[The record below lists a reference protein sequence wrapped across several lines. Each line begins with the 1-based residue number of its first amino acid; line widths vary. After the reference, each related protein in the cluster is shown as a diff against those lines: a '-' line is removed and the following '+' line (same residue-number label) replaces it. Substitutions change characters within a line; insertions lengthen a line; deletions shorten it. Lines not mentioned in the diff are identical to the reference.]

1 MLRQGRVR
9 LQRLRVGLIVPSI
22 GVGGAVE
29 TPAVSALVTSLTTVA
44 DVTVF
49 ALQYPAEPSRGLVD
63 GVPVW
68 ALGGRSM
75 RTRALVRRT
84 VRAVRAAHQRA
95 AFDVLHGLWLFE
107 PGFIAA
113 LAGSLLRVPSVASI
127 GGVEVVSLPDI
138 GVGGM
143 QNLRGRLLCRLVA
156 RRAGLVTGGSSYVL
170 ELGRRLAP
178 RRPANDFRF
187 APLPVDV
194 VRFAAPG
201 VHKQSTDLTTRLLHV
216 ASCIPVKD
224 QATLLR
230 AFAVLHTERPQVS
243 LTLVGSDPQGLRAE
257 LEGFAAALG
266 TRDAVA
272 FLDERPYAKLPPVYA
287 AADVFVLTSRHESQ
301 AMVVLEAAAG
311 GLPTV
316 GTAVGVVPDLSPAGA
331 LAVPV
336 GDDGALARALRTV
349 VDDPELRAAMGRAA
363 RAQALDRYDIAP
375 VARRYYDIYSE
386 LAFGRV
392 ARGA

>member
-1 MLRQGRVR
+1 
-9 LQRLRVGLIVPSI
+9 LQRLRVGLIVPSL

-29 TPAVSALVTSLTTVA
+29 TPAVSALVAALDSFA
-44 DVTVF
+44 NVTVF
-49 ALQYPAEPSRGLVD
+49 ALQYPAEAGRGLVD

-68 ALGGRSM
+68 AMGGQAL
-75 RTRALVRRT
+75 RTRALIRRT
-84 VRAVRAAHQRA
+84 LRAIRATHQRA

-113 LAGSLLRVPSVASI
+113 LAGSLLRVPSLASI

-138 GVGGM
+138 GVGGL

-156 RRAGLVTGGSSYVL
+156 RRAGLVAGGSTYVQ

-178 RRPANDFRF
+178 RRPISDFRL

-194 VRFAAPG
+194 ARFGRAAAQPRPATEA
-201 VHKQSTDLTTRLLHV
+201 VRLLHV
-216 ASCIPVKD
+216 AGFIPVKD

-230 AFAVLHTERPQVS
+230 AFAIVHHAHPAAH
-243 LTLVGSDPQGLRAE
+243 LTMVGADPRGMRAD
-257 LEGFAAALG
+257 LEGFASALG
-266 TRDAVA
+266 VRAAVE
-272 FLDERPYAKLPPVYA
+272 FLDELPNAQLPPVYA
-287 AADVFVLTSRHESQ
+287 AADVFVLSSRHESQ
-301 AMVVLEAAAG
+301 GMVVLEAAAA

-316 GTAVGVVPDLSPAGA
+316 GTAVGVVPDLSPSAA

-336 GDDGALARALRTV
+336 GDADAMARALRTLV
-349 VDDPELRAAMGRAA
+349 NDAALRARMGEAA
-363 RAQALDRYDIAP
+363 RAMARDEYDITP
-375 VARRYYDIYSE
+375 VARRFEDIYSE

-392 ARGA
+392 AREASG

>member
-1 MLRQGRVR
+1 M
-9 LQRLRVGLIVPSI
+9 QRLRVGLIVPSI

-29 TPAVSALVTSLTTVA
+29 TPAVSALVTALTTVA

-49 ALQYPAEPSRGLVD
+49 ALHYPTETGRGLVD

-68 ALGGRSM
+68 AMGGRSM
-75 RTRALVRRT
+75 RTRALLRRT
-84 VRAVRAAHQRA
+84 VRAIRAAHQRA

-113 LAGSLLRVPSVASI
+113 LTGSLLRVPSVASI
-127 GGVEVVSLPDI
+127 GGVEVVSFPDI
-138 GVGGM
+138 GVGGL

-178 RRPANDFRF
+178 RRPSGDFRL

-194 VRFAAPG
+194 AQYAASGAPRKSAEHA
-201 VHKQSTDLTTRLLHV
+201 VRLLNV
-216 ASCIPVKD
+216 ASFIPVKD

-230 AFAVLHTERPQVS
+230 AFAAVHAYQPDVR
-243 LTLVGSDPQGLRAE
+243 LTMLGADPLGLRAE
-257 LEGFAAALG
+257 LEDLATTLG
-266 TRDAVA
+266 IRRAVE
-272 FLDERPYAKLPPVYA
+272 FLGERPNAQLAAEYA
-287 AADVFVLTSRHESQ
+287 AADVFTLTSRHESQ
-301 AMVVLEAAAG
+301 AMVVLEAAAA

-316 GTAVGVVPDLSPAGA
+316 GTAVGVVPDLSPSGA
-331 LAVPV
+331 LAAPV
-336 GDDGALARALRTV
+336 EDASALARAMRTV
-349 VDDPELRAAMGRAA
+349 VDDPVLRAGMGAAA
-363 RAQALDRYDIAP
+363 RAQALERYDLAP
-375 VARRYYDIYSE
+375 VARRCYEIYSE

-392 ARGA
+392 AREA